1 MAINAERPEGSSPE
15 GQPSA
20 EPKKRASKLNKII
33 PLLLV
38 IAGVAV
44 LLYPVV
50 VTYLRNTAQTAIAD
64 SYRNSQSTLTD
75 SDRDWWLK
83 SAHQYNEERAGAPIL
98 DPWLNRVSKNN
109 APYIDYQQ
117 QLNPSGEED
126 AVMAVLSIPGIDVQ
140 LPIYHGTE
148 AETLHKGV
156 GHLYGSSLPVGGVD
170 THAVLTGH
178 TGLTTSTLF
187 DNLDEVVEGDAFYV
201 DALGEVIK
209 YEVDQIT
216 IVEPDEVGNI
226 QPIAGGDYITLI
238 TCTPYGVNSHRLLV
252 RGARVDMDPAE
263 TSEAFKAA
271 GLWQPWMIGVV
282 IVVLIVAL
290 IIAFLVWRNARKKSG
305 GRHRVS

>member
-1 MAINAERPEGSSPE
+1 MTITAERPEGSSPE

-75 SDRDWWLK
+75 SDRDWWLN

-282 IVVLIVAL
+282 IVVLLVAL
-290 IIAFLVWRNARKKSG
+290 LIAFLVWRNARKKSG
-305 GRHRVS
+305 GKHRVS

>member
-1 MAINAERPEGSSPE
+1 MTITAERPEGSSPE

-75 SDRDWWLK
+75 SDRDWWLN

-263 TSEAFKAA
+263 TSEAFKAT

-305 GRHRVS
+305 GKHRVR

>member
-1 MAINAERPEGSSPE
+1 MTITAERPEGSSPE

-75 SDRDWWLK
+75 SDRDWWLN

-305 GRHRVS
+305 GKHRVS

>member
-1 MAINAERPEGSSPE
+1 MTITAERPEGSSPE

-75 SDRDWWLK
+75 SDRDWWLN

-290 IIAFLVWRNARKKSG
+290 IIAFLVWGNARKKSG
-305 GRHRVS
+305 GKHRVS

>member
-1 MAINAERPEGSSPE
+1 MTITAERPEGSSPE
-15 GQPSA
+15 GKPSA

-75 SDRDWWLK
+75 SDRDWWLN

-271 GLWQPWMIGVV
+271 GLWQPWMVGVV

-305 GRHRVS
+305 GKHRVR

>member
-1 MAINAERPEGSSPE
+1 MTITAERPEGSSPE

-75 SDRDWWLK
+75 SDRDWWLN

-109 APYIDYQQ
+109 APYSDYQQ

-305 GRHRVS
+305 GKHRVR